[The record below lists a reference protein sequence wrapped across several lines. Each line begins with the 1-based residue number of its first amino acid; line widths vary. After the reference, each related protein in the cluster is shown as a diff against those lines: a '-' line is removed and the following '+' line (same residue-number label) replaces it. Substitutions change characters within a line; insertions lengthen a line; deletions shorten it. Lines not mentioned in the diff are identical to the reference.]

1 MVGAWKDTNTLLRH
15 NEKIHNGRKQTF
27 RIPGQNDYEIL
38 HFINYLNLS
47 IMSKLSILKKDLRQS
62 SVLTKGQALRLK
74 GGDDKRVKPPATGWG
89 GNDNGGS
96 GGGAGGGA

>member
-1 MVGAWKDTNTLLRH
+1 
-15 NEKIHNGRKQTF
+15 
-27 RIPGQNDYEIL
+27 
-38 HFINYLNLS
+38 
-47 IMSKLSILKKDLRQS
+47 MSKLSILKKDLRQS